1 MSENLLKGIA
11 EPLHFIAVGQGNS
24 FKFSQAVFCLG
35 GGDVHVIARKR
46 TWSYDCL

>member
-35 GGDVHVIARKR
+35 GGGCTCNCEEENLV
-46 TWSYDCL
+46 L